1 MTEEEQVRRVFE
13 RHVGPTAGARSTSE
27 PLPSGASRRLPVVA
41 FLREQIKTARALSP
55 EQPGVIRLSCFDAED
70 VVTALEALRH
80 IRNAATVGDARQL
93 AVEAEM
99 RLGE

>member
-1 MTEEEQVRRVFE
+1 MNHNV
-13 RHVGPTAGARSTSE
+13 SD
-27 PLPSGASRRLPVVA
+27 RLPVIP
-41 FLREQIKTARALSP
+41 FLRKQIAAARALSP
-55 EQPGVIRLSCFDAED
+55 DQPGVIRLSCADAED
-70 VVTALEALRH
+70 VLAAVEFLRR